1 MPGIP
6 LTWRVDPLLWLFC
19 AGAGGLYLAGVQR
32 YNSLHPL
39 TRLPWH
45 RPMSFMTGIL
55 VVTVALG
62 SPVDA
67 YADALFSVHMVQ
79 HLLLTMVAAPL
90 LLLGTPLLLA
100 RHTGLPRVRRVLAG
114 VVHSRAVRAL
124 LFPVVTWG
132 ALTAVMWGSHYS
144 ALYEAALEHPA
155 LHVFEHVLYL
165 SAALLFWFP
174 VVALEPSAWRMSHP
188 LRLLY
193 LFAAMPQNAFL
204 GLSLYQSV
212 RPLYPHYAALA
223 RIQGGSPLADQQAGG
238 VVMWLLG
245 GLLLVAALIGVAVS
259 WSRHDAQ
266 MARHVDASLERSD
279 VFRHGRFPASTRE
292 APRP

>member
-1 MPGIP
+1 MPGIVVIG
-6 LTWRVDPLLWLFC
+6 RIDPLLWLFC
-19 AGAGGLYLAGVQR
+19 AGTGGLYLAGVQR
-32 YNSLHPL
+32 YNILHPL
-39 TRLPWH
+39 ARLPRH
-45 RPMSFMTGIL
+45 RPLSFMTGIL
-55 VVTVALG
+55 VVAVALG

-90 LLLGTPLLLA
+90 LLLGTPLLLV
-100 RHTGLPRVRRVLAG
+100 RHTGPSRVRRVVAG
-114 VVHSRAVRAL
+114 VVHSRLVRAL

-144 ALYEAALEHPA
+144 GLYEAALEHPA
-155 LHVFEHVLYL
+155 LHRLEHGLYL
-165 SAALLFWFP
+165 GAALLFWFP

-193 LFAAMPQNAFL
+193 LFAAMPLNAFL
-204 GLSLYQSV
+204 GLSLYQSA

-223 RIQGGSPLADQQAGG
+223 RIQGGSPLADQQVGG
-238 VVMWLLG
+238 MVMWLLG
-245 GLLLVAALIGVAVS
+245 GLLLVAAMIGVAVS
-259 WSRHDAQ
+259 WARHDARVAQ
-266 MARHVDASLERSD
+266 HVDASLEKSG
-279 VFRHGRFPASTRE
+279 VIRHGRFPASTRG